1 MRALPTQRANE
12 VTEVDAH
19 LTVQPLTGHRI
30 KICLVAQLTAL
41 PCYCQ
46 GKIYPV
52 TDSPLGLGLGA
63 SFSNPPKHPLR
74 CALNVAIHWK

>member
-12 VTEVDAH
+12 ITEVDAN
-19 LTVQPLTGHRI
+19 LTVQPLMGHRI

-46 GKIYPV
+46 GKIDPV
-52 TDSPLGLGLGA
+52 TEPTWPWTGA
-63 SFSNPPKHPLR
+63 SFSTPLKYALR
-74 CALNVAIHWK
+74 CALNVSIHWK